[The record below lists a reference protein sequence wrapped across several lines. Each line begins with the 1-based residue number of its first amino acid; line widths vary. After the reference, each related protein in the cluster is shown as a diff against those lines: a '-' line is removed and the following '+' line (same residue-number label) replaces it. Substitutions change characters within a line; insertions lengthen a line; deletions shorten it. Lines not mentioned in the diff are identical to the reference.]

1 MFQSDKVFNV
11 FAGVGV
17 LATALFTVLGLGV
30 ASGRLQVSV
39 SRTKSETPTE
49 TQTETQTETPVDTP
63 TETPV
68 DKPTDS
74 SS

>member
-30 ASGRLQVSV
+30 ASGRLRVSV
-39 SRTKSETPTE
+39 SRTKSETP
-49 TQTETQTETPVDTP
+49 TETPVDTP

>member
-30 ASGRLQVSV
+30 ASGRLRVSV

-49 TQTETQTETPVDTP
+49 TPVDKP
-63 TETPV
+63 TE
-68 DKPTDS
+68 KPTDS

>member
-1 MFQSDKVFNV
+1 MFQRDKVVNV

-17 LATALFTVLGLGV
+17 VATALFTILGLGV
-30 ASGRLQVSV
+30 ASGRLRVSV
-39 SRTKSETPTE
+39 SRTKS
-49 TQTETQTETPVDTP
+49 DKP
-63 TETPV
+63 TETPS

>member
-1 MFQSDKVFNV
+1 MFQSNKVVNV

-17 LATALFTVLGLGV
+17 LATALFSVLGLGV
-30 ASGRLQVSV
+30 ASGRLRVSV
-39 SRTKSETPTE
+39 SRTKS
-49 TQTETQTETPVDTP
+49 DKP
-63 TETPV
+63 TETPDDKST

>member
-30 ASGRLQVSV
+30 ASGRLHVSV
-39 SRTKSETPTE
+39 SRTKSETP
-49 TQTETQTETPVDTP
+49 VDKP

>member
-1 MFQSDKVFNV
+1 MFQRDKVVTV
-11 FAGVGV
+11 FAGIGV
-17 LATALFTVLGLGV
+17 LATALFSVLGLGV
-30 ASGRLQVSV
+30 ASGRLRVSV
-39 SRTKSETPTE
+39 SRTKSEKPTE
-49 TQTETQTETPVDTP
+49 TPDDKS